1 MLYFDNAATTY
12 PKPEQVYKEMDRLT
26 RECAVNSGRGSY
38 KKAEN
43 ASAVINET
51 RKKVSEF
58 MGAENAED
66 VIFTSSATEAA
77 NRVLRGYGFEENMTV
92 YVSPYEHNA
101 VMRTLEALRKEKKF
115 KIKVLE
121 TDEKGY
127 LNLDDIEYQFMC
139 DEPDFVCINLASNV
153 TGYVL
158 PAERVADMA
167 KEYGAIVL
175 ADAAQAAGNIEIN
188 LKETNIDILIFAG
201 HKSMY
206 GLFGVGG
213 FITNSRIFDRDK
225 NITPVIFG
233 GNGEDSLNLELSE
246 RGISRYEVGSPN
258 IAAIGTLKTAID
270 TIEKDLVKN
279 VEKLKVYCMDHPEN
293 FYFMDVYSSVS
304 YSEKMFVNV
313 DNSIHNYDIMGG
325 WASKSPL
332 YRKKLKAYQINT
344 MEEGLLSMEN
354 VYFVRK
360 KAEDMHWLS
369 NYYESHGENIKITL
383 VETIDDVFEIYRIEA
398 ANL

>member
-66 VIFTSSATEAA
+66 VIFASSATEAA
-77 NRVLRGYGFEENMTV
+77 NRVLRGYGCEENMTV

-139 DEPDFVCINLASNV
+139 DEPDFVCVNLASNV

-270 TIEKDLVKN
+270 TIEKDLSGTQERENRLLKYLI
-279 VEKLKVYCMDHPEN
+279 EKLEDIDGIYIFQKPETEEEFQN
-293 FYFMDVYSSVS
+293 HIAVLSIGFEKYVS
-304 YSEKMFVNV
+304 DDAGTILDGE
-313 DNSIHNYDIMGG
+313 YDIAVRTGYHCAPLVHDVIGSKRYGGTVRISMGRFTTKEDVDELV
-325 WASKSPL
+325 A
-332 YRKKLKAYQINT
+332 A
-344 MEEGLLSMEN
+344 
-354 VYFVRK
+354 VR
-360 KAEDMHWLS
+360 DM
-369 NYYESHGENIKITL
+369 
-383 VETIDDVFEIYRIEA
+383 R
-398 ANL
+398 

>member
-270 TIEKDLVKN
+270 TIEKDLSETQERENRLLKYLIKKLEDIDGIHIFQKPETEEEFQNHIAVLSIGF
-279 VEKLKVYCMDHPEN
+279 EKY
-293 FYFMDVYSSVS
+293 VS
-304 YSEKMFVNV
+304 DDAGTILDGE
-313 DNSIHNYDIMGG
+313 YDIAVRTGYHCAPLVHDVIWSKRYGGTVRISMGRFTTKEDVDELV
-325 WASKSPL
+325 A
-332 YRKKLKAYQINT
+332 A
-344 MEEGLLSMEN
+344 
-354 VYFVRK
+354 VR
-360 KAEDMHWLS
+360 DM
-369 NYYESHGENIKITL
+369 
-383 VETIDDVFEIYRIEA
+383 R
-398 ANL
+398 

>member
-270 TIEKDLVKN
+270 TIEKDLSGTQERENRLLKYLI
-279 VEKLKVYCMDHPEN
+279 EKLEDIDGIHIFQKPETEEEFQN
-293 FYFMDVYSSVS
+293 HIAVLSIGFEKYVS
-304 YSEKMFVNV
+304 DDAGTILDGE
-313 DNSIHNYDIMGG
+313 YDIAVRTGYHCAPFVHDVIGSKRYGGTVRISMGQFTTKEDVDELV
-325 WASKSPL
+325 A
-332 YRKKLKAYQINT
+332 A
-344 MEEGLLSMEN
+344 
-354 VYFVRK
+354 VR
-360 KAEDMHWLS
+360 DM
-369 NYYESHGENIKITL
+369 
-383 VETIDDVFEIYRIEA
+383 R
-398 ANL
+398 

>member
-38 KKAEN
+38 KKAKN

-158 PAERVADMA
+158 PAERVEDMA

-270 TIEKDLVKN
+270 TIEKDLSGTQERENRLLKYLI
-279 VEKLKVYCMDHPEN
+279 EKLEDIDGIHIFQKPETEEEFQN
-293 FYFMDVYSSVS
+293 HIPVLSIGFEKYVS
-304 YSEKMFVNV
+304 DDAGTILDGE
-313 DNSIHNYDIMGG
+313 YDIAVRTGYHCAPFVHDVIGSKRYGGTVRISMGRFTTKEDVDELV
-325 WASKSPL
+325 A
-332 YRKKLKAYQINT
+332 A
-344 MEEGLLSMEN
+344 
-354 VYFVRK
+354 VR
-360 KAEDMHWLS
+360 DM
-369 NYYESHGENIKITL
+369 
-383 VETIDDVFEIYRIEA
+383 R
-398 ANL
+398 

>member
-158 PAERVADMA
+158 PVERVADMA

-270 TIEKDLVKN
+270 TIEKDLSGTQERENRLLKYLI
-279 VEKLKVYCMDHPEN
+279 EKLEDIDGIHIFQKPETEEEFQN
-293 FYFMDVYSSVS
+293 HIAVLSIGF
-304 YSEKMFVNV
+304 EKYMS
-313 DNSIHNYDIMGG
+313 DDAGTILDGEYDIAVRTGYHCAPLVHEVIGSKQYGGTVRISMGRFTTKEDVDELV
-325 WASKSPL
+325 A
-332 YRKKLKAYQINT
+332 A
-344 MEEGLLSMEN
+344 
-354 VYFVRK
+354 VR
-360 KAEDMHWLS
+360 DM
-369 NYYESHGENIKITL
+369 
-383 VETIDDVFEIYRIEA
+383 R
-398 ANL
+398 

>member
-101 VMRTLEALRKEKKF
+101 VMRTIEALRKEKKF

-158 PAERVADMA
+158 PVERVADMA

-270 TIEKDLVKN
+270 TIEKDLSGTQERENRLLKYLI
-279 VEKLKVYCMDHPEN
+279 EKLEDIDGIHIFQKPETEEEFQN
-293 FYFMDVYSSVS
+293 HIAVLSIGF
-304 YSEKMFVNV
+304 EKYMS
-313 DNSIHNYDIMGG
+313 DDAGTILDGEYDIAVRTGYHCAPLVHDVIGSKRYGGTVRISMGRFTTKEDVDELV
-325 WASKSPL
+325 A
-332 YRKKLKAYQINT
+332 A
-344 MEEGLLSMEN
+344 
-354 VYFVRK
+354 VR
-360 KAEDMHWLS
+360 DM
-369 NYYESHGENIKITL
+369 
-383 VETIDDVFEIYRIEA
+383 R
-398 ANL
+398 

>member
-1 MLYFDNAATTY
+1 M
-12 PKPEQVYKEMDRLT
+12 
-26 RECAVNSGRGSY
+26 RGKSLIQCERV
-38 KKAEN
+38 K
-43 ASAVINET
+43 
-51 RKKVSEF
+51 RSEHK
-58 MGAENAED
+58 GSE
-66 VIFTSSATEAA
+66 
-77 NRVLRGYGFEENMTV
+77 
-92 YVSPYEHNA
+92 VSPYEHNA

-270 TIEKDLVKN
+270 TIEKDLSGTQERENRLLKYLI
-279 VEKLKVYCMDHPEN
+279 EKLEDIDGIYIFQKPETEEEFQN
-293 FYFMDVYSSVS
+293 HIAVLSIGFEKYVS
-304 YSEKMFVNV
+304 DDAGTILDGE
-313 DNSIHNYDIMGG
+313 YDIAVRTGYHCAPLVHDVIGSKRYGGTVRISMGRFTTKEDVDELV
-325 WASKSPL
+325 A
-332 YRKKLKAYQINT
+332 A
-344 MEEGLLSMEN
+344 
-354 VYFVRK
+354 VR
-360 KAEDMHWLS
+360 DM
-369 NYYESHGENIKITL
+369 
-383 VETIDDVFEIYRIEA
+383 R
-398 ANL
+398 

>member
-26 RECAVNSGRGSY
+26 RECAVNAGRGSY

-139 DEPDFVCINLASNV
+139 L
-153 TGYVL
+153 T
-158 PAERVADMA
+158 
-167 KEYGAIVL
+167 
-175 ADAAQAAGNIEIN
+175 
-188 LKETNIDILIFAG
+188 
-201 HKSMY
+201 
-206 GLFGVGG
+206 
-213 FITNSRIFDRDK
+213 
-225 NITPVIFG
+225 
-233 GNGEDSLNLELSE
+233 LS
-246 RGISRYEVGSPN
+246 
-258 IAAIGTLKTAID
+258 A
-270 TIEKDLVKN
+270 
-279 VEKLKVYCMDHPEN
+279 
-293 FYFMDVYSSVS
+293 
-304 YSEKMFVNV
+304 
-313 DNSIHNYDIMGG
+313 
-325 WASKSPL
+325 
-332 YRKKLKAYQINT
+332 
-344 MEEGLLSMEN
+344 
-354 VYFVRK
+354 
-360 KAEDMHWLS
+360 
-369 NYYESHGENIKITL
+369 
-383 VETIDDVFEIYRIEA
+383 
-398 ANL
+398 

>member
-101 VMRTLEALRKEKKF
+101 VMRTLEALEKKF

-158 PAERVADMA
+158 PAERVEDMA

-270 TIEKDLVKN
+270 TIEKDLSGTQERENRLLKYLI
-279 VEKLKVYCMDHPEN
+279 EKLEDIDGIHIFQKPETEEEFQN
-293 FYFMDVYSSVS
+293 HIPVLSIGFEKYVS
-304 YSEKMFVNV
+304 DDAGTILDGE
-313 DNSIHNYDIMGG
+313 YDIAVRTGYHCAPFVHDVIGSKRYGGTVRISMGRFTTKEDVDELV
-325 WASKSPL
+325 A
-332 YRKKLKAYQINT
+332 A
-344 MEEGLLSMEN
+344 
-354 VYFVRK
+354 VR
-360 KAEDMHWLS
+360 DM
-369 NYYESHGENIKITL
+369 
-383 VETIDDVFEIYRIEA
+383 R
-398 ANL
+398 

>member
-188 LKETNIDILIFAG
+188 LKETNIDILIFVG

-206 GLFGVGG
+206 GIFGVGG

-225 NITPVIFG
+225 NIAPVIFG

-270 TIEKDLVKN
+270 TIEKDLSETQERENRLLKYLI
-279 VEKLKVYCMDHPEN
+279 EKLEDIDGIHIFQRPETEEEFQN
-293 FYFMDVYSSVS
+293 HIAVLSIGFEKYVS
-304 YSEKMFVNV
+304 DDAGTILDGE
-313 DNSIHNYDIMGG
+313 YDIAVRTGYHCAPLVHDVIGSKRYGGTVRISMGRFTTKEDVDELV
-325 WASKSPL
+325 A
-332 YRKKLKAYQINT
+332 A
-344 MEEGLLSMEN
+344 
-354 VYFVRK
+354 VR
-360 KAEDMHWLS
+360 DM
-369 NYYESHGENIKITL
+369 
-383 VETIDDVFEIYRIEA
+383 R
-398 ANL
+398 